1 MNIETIRELLAWCAV
16 INFGILTIWFL
27 GFTLARDKI
36 YRLHGQW
43 FKLSENSFDT
53 IHYSA
58 MAFYKLSIFMFNLVP
73 YLVLRFLS

>member
-36 YRLHGQW
+36 YRLHMVNGLNYQKIALIPFIIQRW
-43 FKLSENSFDT
+43 LFIN
-53 IHYSA
+53 
-58 MAFYKLSIFMFNLVP
+58 
-73 YLVLRFLS
+73 